1 MPLPLD
7 RDKTLKISEEL
18 EKVIAA
24 HLAWFKQMNRSLVC
38 GSVPADADLAD
49 DAHLRSSFGL
59 WYHSGQSSPLTDHDG
74 FRELAD
80 VQKALHDVAK
90 IALARVM
97 AGDRPSE
104 QEHDQFVD
112 LALKINT
119 RLRQFQLD
127 IIGDLL
133 ATDSLT
139 GCYSRRGMIARLQA
153 EQERAGRIE
162 RPCCVCLMDF
172 DHFKSINDEKGHASG
187 DAVLR
192 QGMRF
197 VASVL
202 RKYDTVYR
210 YGGEEFLFCL
220 PNTPLS
226 DAAMVIERVRMGLE
240 RLPILLPSKERL
252 HVTASFGLAEIM
264 HNKPVEDAI
273 EMADKA
279 LFRAKSDGRNRVVTT
294 EDLMP

>member
-1 MPLPLD
+1 LD
-7 RDKTLKISEEL
+7 REQTLKISEEL

-24 HLAWFKQMNRSLVC
+24 HLTWFKRLSRVLVC
-38 GSVPADADLAD
+38 GSVPAEADLAE
-49 DAHLRSSFGL
+49 DAHLRSPFGQ
-59 WYHSGQSSPLTDHDG
+59 WYYGALPGPLADHDG
-74 FRELAD
+74 CQELAE
-80 VQKALHDVAK
+80 VQKALHDAARQ
-90 IALARVM
+90 ALGRIVS
-97 AGDRPSE
+97 GGRPSE
-104 QEHDQFVD
+104 QEHDRFVD
-112 LALKINT
+112 LALTINT
-119 RLRQFQLD
+119 RLRRFQLE

-139 GCYSRRGMIARLQA
+139 GCYTRRGMIGRLQA

-162 RPCCVCLMDF
+162 RPCCLCLMDF
-172 DHFKSINDEKGHASG
+172 DHFKSINDEKGHSAG

-220 PNTPLS
+220 PNTPLA
-226 DAAMVIERVRMGLE
+226 DAAMVVERIRAGLE
-240 RLPILLPSKERL
+240 RMPILLPNKERL

-279 LFRAKSDGRNRVVTT
+279 LFRAKADGRNRVVTT
-294 EDLMP
+294 EDLTP